1 MKCPSGKR
9 AYPTKERAEE
19 VLVETKIKFRNPMEI
34 GPVNVYECQ
43 DCGNFHLTSQ
53 GEISDV
59 LKSDKIKK
67 EIDREREAR
76 HWERKR
82 W

>member
-1 MKCPSGKR
+1 
-9 AYPTKERAEE
+9 
-19 VLVETKIKFRNPMEI
+19 MEI

-67 EIDREREAR
+67 EIDRERDAR